1 MDRKEKNAKKAK
13 LSEYINLGNGRFK
26 DCEIEELESL
36 VGYRK
41 LRPSRAEQMAI
52 SVWF

>member
-26 DCEIEELESL
+26 DCEIKELESL